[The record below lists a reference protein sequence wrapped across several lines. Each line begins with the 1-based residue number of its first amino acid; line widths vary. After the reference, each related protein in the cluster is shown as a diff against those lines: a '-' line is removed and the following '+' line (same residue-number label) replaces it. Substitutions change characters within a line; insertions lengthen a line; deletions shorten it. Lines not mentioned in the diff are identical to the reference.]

1 MNIATQV
8 YNLTTPS
15 LLSYDDEFHSSCTET
30 EDDLCETQWN
40 PPTNPTDSIVKE
52 ILVEADKWSVFKY
65 CIGIEKSVFE
75 QPAAAR
81 RTRRENPQW
90 V

>member
-1 MNIATQV
+1 MMTNSTLAAQSPKMV
-8 YNLTTPS
+8 YAKPS
-15 LLSYDDEFHSSCTET
+15 GI
-30 EDDLCETQWN
+30 
-40 PPTNPTDSIVKE
+40 PPTNPNDSIVKE

-75 QPAAAR
+75 QPAPAR
-81 RTRRENPQW
+81 RTGRENPQW